1 MTNEEKEQEAQRL
14 PWQNNQP
21 LVMDILK
28 LVAKRTDT
36 KPKDWEFIDGP
47 DSRCGT
53 DYWLEHTDGTQVYA
67 NDDQGFLSIEI
78 LDE

>member
-1 MTNEEKEQEAQRL
+1 
-14 PWQNNQP
+14 
-21 LVMDILK
+21 MDILK
-28 LVAKRTDT
+28 YIAKHTDT
-36 KPKDWEFIDGP
+36 KPKDWKLIDGP

-53 DYWLEHTDGTQVYA
+53 NYWFEHKDGRQVYA